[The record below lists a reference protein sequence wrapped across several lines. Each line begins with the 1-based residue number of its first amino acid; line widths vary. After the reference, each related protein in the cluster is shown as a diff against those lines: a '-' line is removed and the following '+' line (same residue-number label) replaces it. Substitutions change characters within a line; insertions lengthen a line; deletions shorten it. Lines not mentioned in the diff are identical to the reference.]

1 MKTIFI
7 FLIKA
12 AERRTLSAAA
22 GKIKKEA
29 PGLLWFLPPF
39 YLLFEA
45 LPEKMTQ
52 KNCRRGSYFFAL
64 LTILTSRIIFSRS
77 FSPSISAPLEI
88 STPYG

>member
-29 PGLLWFLPPF
+29 PGLLWFLSPF
-39 YLLFEA
+39 YLLFP
-45 LPEKMTQ
+45 L
-52 KNCRRGSYFFAL
+52 RRPRTAAWAFLFYQTARLSFYFL
-64 LTILTSRIIFSRS
+64 KRCLKK
-77 FSPSISAPLEI
+77 
-88 STPYG
+88 